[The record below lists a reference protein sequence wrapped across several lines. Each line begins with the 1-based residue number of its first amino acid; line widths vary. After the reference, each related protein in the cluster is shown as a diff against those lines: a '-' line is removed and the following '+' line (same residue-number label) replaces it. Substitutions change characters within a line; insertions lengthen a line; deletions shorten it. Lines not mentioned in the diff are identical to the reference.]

1 MAENCVRVPRE
12 EAEKMGWVARA
23 GKRLREAKDK
33 FLSTSSGNKLNSAQ
47 DARDLSHLMDYADLR
62 HGIVNEADT
71 IRTRLRSYREGDR
84 VAGTKQAND
93 FYAREAQDFVDNGG
107 AIKRKPTSPE
117 DAVAL
122 GQHYAEMNARRR
134 FRDDAV
140 KNGVIGKVKNNPN
153 FKLIPGRGY
162 QELKVRGN
170 PGEQYGI
177 LPHLR
182 GHHEDVF
189 SALDRSQKPWG
200 PIDFLRKGRAIST
213 AALMWTPLFHTIN
226 IGSRWVVPLLWR
238 WDMANIPGHF
248 NILGKSRT
256 RAAHDAAMR
265 DLADPQR
272 AKELGEEGLIKLGP
286 HGWKESGV
294 PQIRDLFYK
303 LPGAEKVLGPF
314 IRMVDK
320 SMPTLINYMGH
331 VAYHLARNDMMR
343 KGVDPK
349 MAGILAARKT
359 SILMGTIA
367 KDSMTRGWRNF
378 ADAALF
384 STRYTTTSLQLFS
397 RALAKDEALRT
408 RLKAKGFDPDA
419 INRGLD
425 LHRQEFQ
432 NLLVKDYISMLVF
445 ANAMNMMFT
454 GLYGIPDKNGKKGSH
469 PIWDNP
475 GSNWYKNAVNVKFI
489 IGVDP
494 KTNKPIMGGNPFRST
509 RDIAELLTDWYAI
522 ASGADQGHTIAQSYL
537 NKTNQFWQLF
547 LDVGK
552 GTDWAGKSLN
562 MPTTPETVASWAG
575 NVVDRT
581 TPLTLKNMLVAS
593 VSRMES
599 GDPAVWQ
606 DVVNSMDDQSV
617 KELVKTGLI
626 RAFGGQTSQGEAYGE
641 PKQETYA
648 AQERVMSWLAT
659 PEIRTALAKGDA
671 KITQLALQH
680 LARAGIVGINAQ
692 KKLEYAIKQGAGTT
706 PTSKS
711 VRVYDEEN
719 K

>member
-33 FLSTSSGNKLNSAQ
+33 FLSTTSANKLNTAQ
-47 DARDLSHLMDYADLR
+47 DARDLNPLMDYADRR

-71 IRTRLRSYREGDR
+71 IRTRLRSYREKDR

-122 GQHYAEMNARRR
+122 GQHYAEMNARRG

-200 PIDFLRKGRAIST
+200 PLEAFRKSRAMST
-213 AALMWTPLFHTIN
+213 AAIMWTPFFHTVN
-226 IGSRWVVPLLWR
+226 IGSRWVVPLIMRLDNLHPKGIAR
-238 WDMANIPGHF
+238 TMRAIRDGIHDMN
-248 NILGKSRT
+248 
-256 RAAHDAAMR
+256 
-265 DLADPQR
+265 DPAR

-286 HGWKESGV
+286 HGWQESGV
-294 PQIRDLFYK
+294 PQIRNWLYK
-303 LPGAEKVLGPF
+303 IPGLKNPVTVWA
-314 IRMVDK
+314 MDK
-320 SMPTLINYMGH
+320 LDKTMPTTINFMGH
-331 VAYHLARNDMMR
+331 VAYHLARQDMVR
-343 KGVDPK
+343 KGVTPE

-397 RALAKDEALRT
+397 RALTKDEALRT
-408 RLKAKGFDPDA
+408 RLKAKGFDPDK
-419 INRGLD
+419 IDEGLR

-432 NLLVKDYISMLVF
+432 KLLIKDYLSMLAF
-445 ANAMNMMFT
+445 ANILNYIFT
-454 GLYGIPDKNGKKGSH
+454 SQNNIPDKNGKKGGH
-469 PIWDNP
+469 FVWDNP
-475 GSNWYKNAVNVKFI
+475 GSNWYKDAVNVKYVV
-489 IGVDP
+489 GVDP

-562 MPTTPETVASWAG
+562 MPTTPETIASWAG

-593 VSRMES
+593 ISRMES

-617 KELVKTGLI
+617 KELVKIGLI

-719 K
+719 R

>member
-33 FLSTSSGNKLNSAQ
+33 FLSTSSGNKLNTAQ
-47 DARDLSHLMDYADLR
+47 DARDLSHLMDYVDRR

-71 IRTRLRSYREGDR
+71 LRTRLRSYREGDR

-93 FYAREAQDFVDNGG
+93 FYARWAQDFVDNGG
-107 AIKRKPTSPE
+107 TIKRKPTSPE

-122 GQHYAEMNARRR
+122 GQHYAEMNARRV

-200 PIDFLRKGRAIST
+200 PLEVLRKSRAMST
-213 AALMWTPLFHTIN
+213 AAIMWTPFFHTVN
-226 IGSRWVVPLLWR
+226 IGSRWVVPLIMRL
-238 WDMANIPGHF
+238 DNLHPKGIA
-248 NILGKSRT
+248 RT
-256 RAAHDAAMR
+256 MGAIRSAIR
-265 DLADPQR
+265 DYGDPDV
-272 AKELGEEGLIKLGP
+272 AKERGEEGMNLLGP
-286 HGWKESGV
+286 HAWKESGV
-294 PQIRDLFYK
+294 PQIRSLLYK
-303 LPGAEKVLGPF
+303 LPGAEKVLAP
-314 IRMVDK
+314 ILSAVDK
-320 SMPTLINYMGH
+320 TMPATINFMGH

-343 KGVDPK
+343 KGVDAK

-432 NLLVKDYISMLVF
+432 KLLVKDYLSMLAF
-445 ANAMNMMFT
+445 ANVMNYMFT
-454 GLYGIPDKNGKKGSH
+454 GIYNVPDKDGKKGAH
-469 PIWDNP
+469 YVWDNP
-475 GSNWYKNAVNVKFI
+475 GSNWYKDAVNVKYVV
-489 IGVDP
+489 GVDP
-494 KTNKPIMGGNPFRST
+494 KTNKPVMGGNPFRST

-593 VSRMES
+593 ISRMES

-617 KELVKTGLI
+617 KELVKIGLI

-659 PEIRTALAKGDA
+659 PEIRTALAKGDG
-671 KITQLALQH
+671 KIRDLALKH
-680 LARAGIVGINAQ
+680 LKDAGIVGINAE
-692 KKLEYAIKQGAGTT
+692 KKLQYAIKQGSGTQ

-711 VRVYDEEN
+711 VRIYDEEHQ
-719 K
+719 

>member
-33 FLSTSSGNKLNSAQ
+33 FLSTSSGNRLNTAQ
-47 DARDLSHLMDYADLR
+47 DARDLSPLMDYADRR

-71 IRTRLRSYREGDR
+71 IRTRLRSYREKDR
-84 VAGTKQAND
+84 VEGTKQAND

-117 DAVAL
+117 DAVTL
-122 GQHYAEMNARRR
+122 GQHYAEMNARRE

-200 PIDFLRKGRAIST
+200 PLEMLRKSRAMST
-213 AALMWTPLFHTIN
+213 AAIMWTPFFHTVN
-226 IGSRWVVPLLWR
+226 IGSRWVVPLIMRLDNIHPKGIAR
-238 WDMANIPGHF
+238 TMRAIRDGIHDM
-248 NILGKSRT
+248 S
-256 RAAHDAAMR
+256 
-265 DLADPQR
+265 DPAR

-286 HGWKESGV
+286 HGWQESGV
-294 PQIRDLFYK
+294 PQIRSLLYK
-303 LPGAEKVLGPF
+303 LPGAEKVLAP
-314 IRMVDK
+314 ILSAVDK
-320 SMPTLINYMGH
+320 TMPATINFMGH

-343 KGVDPK
+343 KGVDAK

-359 SILMGTIA
+359 STLMGTIA

-432 NLLVKDYISMLVF
+432 KLLVKDYLSMLAF
-445 ANAMNMMFT
+445 ANVMNYMFT
-454 GLYGIPDKNGKKGSH
+454 GVYNVPDKNGKKGAH
-469 PIWDNP
+469 YVWDNP
-475 GSNWYKNAVNVKFI
+475 GSNWYKDMVNVKYVV
-489 IGVDP
+489 GVDP
-494 KTNKPIMGGNPFRST
+494 KTNKPVMGGNPFRST

-593 VSRMES
+593 VSRLES

-626 RAFGGQTSQGEAYGE
+626 RAFGGQTSAGEAYGE

-648 AQERVMSWLAT
+648 AQEKVMSWLAT

-711 VRVYDEEN
+711 VRVYQEEN
-719 K
+719 QP